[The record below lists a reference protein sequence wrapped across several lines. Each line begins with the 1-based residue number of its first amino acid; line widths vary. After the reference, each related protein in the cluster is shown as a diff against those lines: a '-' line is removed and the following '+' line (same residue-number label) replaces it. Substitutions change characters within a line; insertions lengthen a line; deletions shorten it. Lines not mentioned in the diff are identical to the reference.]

1 MKTHER
7 QHTGETPYKCQI
19 CGAGYKQNVLLKT
32 HLMSH
37 FGGVKQTDEAPSEA
51 VEGVSKSGL
60 LGDAKSSVTNTA
72 VQVNMNTPIIDSK
85 QTNHN

>member
-1 MKTHER
+1 
-7 QHTGETPYKCQI
+7 
-19 CGAGYKQNVLLKT
+19 
-32 HLMSH
+32 MSH